1 MTGAVA
7 NASAPVLHLNMKNLI
22 FRRLAFVP
30 DRLLIP
36 RILNNLV
43 FRRPAPIP
51 APLHIP
57 RILNVTDFPTLL
69 ASMWTVLCDPTD
81 FFSGLGPSP
90 CVWLRQRTVPCRY
103 PLFYRLRQISC
114 YSRKTTHKGQ
124 DYGIIFVIILKKPLP
139 DFQRPGR
146 CKHVNNV

>member
-69 ASMWTVLCDPTD
+69 ASMWTVLCDPTVFLSD
-81 FFSGLGPSP
+81 LGRSE
-90 CVWLRQRTVPCRY
+90 
-103 PLFYRLRQISC
+103 
-114 YSRKTTHKGQ
+114 TTEK
-124 DYGIIFVIILKKPLP
+124 V
-139 DFQRPGR
+139 
-146 CKHVNNV
+146 

>member
-51 APLHIP
+51 ALLLIPRILNNLVFRRPAPIPAPLHIP

-69 ASMWTVLCDPTD
+69 ASMWTVLCDPTVFLSD
-81 FFSGLGPSP
+81 LGRSE
-90 CVWLRQRTVPCRY
+90 
-103 PLFYRLRQISC
+103 
-114 YSRKTTHKGQ
+114 TTEK
-124 DYGIIFVIILKKPLP
+124 V
-139 DFQRPGR
+139 
-146 CKHVNNV
+146 